1 MEKIYLFLFVSLFL
15 SCSSHSVKREEVK
28 VIDSIIR
35 IGDAIANPLSMSLS
49 SFVDSITYVPLETT
63 KSYVRNKELIS
74 YVKPYWIV
82 FPGDVFDEK
91 GRFISHIG
99 EPLNYADYYFLEAL
113 KRRKDLDK

>member
-82 FPGDVFDEK
+82 FQEMYLTKKGDLY
-91 GRFISHIG
+91 HI
-99 EPLNYADYYFLEAL
+99 LVH
-113 KRRKDLDK
+113 